1 MNKTLKIISIG
12 EYNIIGSKADDKI
25 NSNVISDIDS
35 QTFKEYDKGEI
46 TIYNKILQHFK
57 NVFKELKN
65 NKKVLLTDFKC
76 GVKEANQP
84 YRWTYNQIM
93 KGYQY
98 DDNHR
103 KVMFIHQLEKHS
115 IIKIDT
121 IILYY
126 NQFIDLTMNYYF
138 IFGKERQT
146 ETSFLKKEKKDILT
160 DLKKDV
166 REYQEDGDYYK
177 SLKRLNS
184 YYKVNGKTDKRLLE
198 VINSEYGKK
207 SKEKSRLNSLLYVL
221 SHKNSF
227 DKEDIKKVKQSVA
240 KEELTKKQI
249 INKIEELE
257 DNINNENLLKLIKK
271 YKLNI

>member
-12 EYNIIGSKADDKI
+12 EYTIIGSKADKNI

-35 QTFKEYDKGEI
+35 QSFKEYDKGEI

-76 GVKEANQP
+76 GIKEANQP

-146 ETSFLKKEKKDILT
+146 ETSFLKKEKEDILT

-166 REYQEDGDYYK
+166 REYQDKGDYYK

-184 YYKVNGKTDKRLLE
+184 YYKVNGKTNNKLIE
-198 VINSEYGKK
+198 VINSNYGKK
-207 SKEKSRLNSLLYVL
+207 SKEKSRLKSLLYVL
-221 SHKNSF
+221 LNKNSF
-227 DKEDIKKVKQSVA
+227 DKEDIKKA
-240 KEELTKKQI
+240 NKEGLTKKQI
-249 INKIEELE
+249 RNKIEELE
-257 DNINNENLLKLIKK
+257 DDINSEELLKLIKK